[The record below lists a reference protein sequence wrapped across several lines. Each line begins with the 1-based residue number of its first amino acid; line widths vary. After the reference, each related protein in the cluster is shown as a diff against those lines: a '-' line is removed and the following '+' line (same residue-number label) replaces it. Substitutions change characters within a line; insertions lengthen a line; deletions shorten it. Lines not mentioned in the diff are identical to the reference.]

1 MGIFRV
7 KQQKTMKTKLL
18 KKLRTIGRDQITVH
32 SVTRTTTWRGEYVS
46 GMSYGYN
53 DDAYKGLFTFGDSEE
68 DVRNKAMKIY
78 FERNMEWIRSKYKKY
93 SRKYKKA
100 KRI

>member
-1 MGIFRV
+1 M
-7 KQQKTMKTKLL
+7 KQLKIMKAKLL
-18 KKLRTIGRDQITVH
+18 KKLREIGRDQITVH

-53 DDAYKGLFTFGDSEE
+53 DDAYKGLFDFGDSEE

-93 SRKYKKA
+93 SRKYKKG
-100 KRI
+100 KRL